1 MDKITLSISEVAA
14 RTGISRTRLYQEIS
28 AGRLIVRKC
37 GRRTLVPAAELQA
50 WVDRLVPEQPC
61 ATIAASRTRP
71 SK

>member
-37 GRRTLVPAAELQA
+37 GRRTLVPAAELDA
-50 WVDRLVPEQPC
+50 WVQRLKTEPQP
-61 ATIAASRTRP
+61 TASPPRD